1 MHDADVSAQERLQ
14 MQSLRNVRAL
24 VDKLEAEEREKK
36 GLWLALA
43 WALGIVVLLA
53 ALATALMKWGGP
65 PKPTRAAVVSQTSTM
80 TEAEFRDHVVRLV
93 QVRANSRGEA
103 ASRSNR
109 EGRGIVRLE
118 VKPSG
123 YGDVSLVKG
132 MGNSHVDS
140 ALTSLVKRAEPFGP
154 IPRRQVIDLEVA
166 LVPEGK
172 GVVLQVALAK

>member
-24 VDKLEAEEREKK
+24 VDKLEAEERERKH
-36 GLWLALA
+36 LWLALA

-53 ALATALMKWGGP
+53 AIVVALVKWSGP
-65 PKPTRAAVVSQTSTM
+65 VKPTRAAVVSQTSTM
-80 TEAEFRDHVVRLV
+80 TDAEFRAHVVRLV
-93 QVRANSRGEA
+93 QARANSRGEA

-123 YGDVSLVKG
+123 YSEVSLLKG
-132 MGNSHVDS
+132 MGDTHVDS
-140 ALTSLVKRAEPFGP
+140 ALLSLVKRSEPFGR
-154 IPRRQVIDLEVA
+154 IPNATSIDLEVA
-166 LVPEGK
+166 LVPDGK
-172 GVVLQVALAK
+172 GVALQVALAK